1 MLAKEIVRFANSR
14 GFLDYSVTNVL
25 NHRSLLAHTFS
36 NQCFC
41 SHYPISPLPHKYL
54 HTLKQWD
61 SRLTHSPLCC
71 FCSLA
76 EWEKGICF
84 TVGFWLLFPLE
95 GFFPFCL
102 HFSIIF
108 LTECYL
114 HFSWNCLFNL
124 LHCCVLISS
133 SSLHAAQHG
142 LQIFCWRSRL
152 QYCPCLILHHLL

>member
-108 LTECYL
+108 FNRMLLT
-114 HFSWNCLFNL
+114 L
-124 LHCCVLISS
+124 LLKLPFQFIALLCVDFLLKFACSS
-133 SSLHAAQHG
+133 TWSTN
-142 LQIFCWRSRL
+142 F
-152 QYCPCLILHHLL
+152 LLEE